1 MGGSLRI
8 VVPHRRSAWPIVVGI
23 SLLLLLITFLSYPLA
38 RHGFLSVILFSLGLG
53 GERNVGAWWS
63 GMLFVL
69 AAVSALDRAVGS
81 RAASTDYRAWTALA
95 AAFLLLSLDE
105 VAGLHEWLSLRGL
118 IYLVPL
124 GTLGLALVG
133 YSLAH
138 LRRAKMPLSALL
150 LGFALLAT
158 VPLQELLQNM
168 REWTNPW
175 AYGARAFV
183 EEGTEVA
190 AALLLIAGTNACLS
204 RLGASRPEP
213 FASLAKLGAPLFW
226 LSLGALPLVIAAAH
240 ELNLTGPADWLGS
253 ALFLACALL
262 AISSMRSDAA
272 ALPKAAVYLL
282 ASVGANA
289 VRPDWDPLVLSYSPN
304 LRGLFF
310 AALLL
315 ATALVVARGKPWRE
329 RCIWLAL
336 GGGTLLGALFFPHP
350 QLVWSTWPAAVALFC
365 LFIELTAIVGLRT
378 EPPLP
383 APIDAVAGGV
393 ARGKQAEFSGP
404 L

>member
-1 MGGSLRI
+1 MGGSLRV
-8 VVPHRRSAWPIVVGI
+8 VVPHRLSAWPLVVGI

-69 AAVSALDRAVGS
+69 AAVSAFDRAVGS
-81 RAASTDYRAWTALA
+81 RPARTEYRAWTALA
-95 AAFLLLSLDE
+95 AAFVLLSLDE
-105 VAGLHEWLSLRGL
+105 VAGLHEWLGARGL

-124 GTLGLALVG
+124 GALGLALVG
-133 YSLAH
+133 YSLTN
-138 LRRAKMPLSALL
+138 LRRAKVPLWTLL

-158 VPLQELLQNM
+158 VPLQELLQNV

-190 AALLLIAGTNACLS
+190 AALLLIVGTKAGLS

-213 FASLAKLGAPLFW
+213 FASLAKFGGPLFW
-226 LSLGALPLVIAAAH
+226 LSLGALPLVIIAAY

-253 ALFLACALL
+253 ALFLSCALL
-262 AISSMRSDAA
+262 AISSMQSHTAALPAA
-272 ALPKAAVYLL
+272 ALYLL

-289 VRPDWDPLVLSYSPN
+289 VRPDWDPLVLSYSAN

-315 ATALVVARGKPWRE
+315 AAPLIVGPGRPWLE
-329 RCIWLAL
+329 RSIWLAL
-336 GGGTLLGALFFPHP
+336 GVVTLLGALFFPHP
-350 QLVWSTWPAAVALFC
+350 QVVWSTWPAAVALLC
-365 LFIELTAIVGLRT
+365 LFIELTAIVGPRT
-378 EPPLP
+378 EPPLS
-383 APIDAVAGGV
+383 APIEAVAGAV
-393 ARGKQAEFSGP
+393 PHDKHAEFSGP
-404 L
+404 F